1 MSMGE
6 RGMKCVLPLI
16 VTSFLYLNASLVK
29 YTSVRLGMS
38 KHYFIVDENYS
49 QE

>member
-16 VTSFLYLNASLVK
+16 VTSFLYLNACGRTTL
-29 YTSVRLGMS
+29 VRLGMS
-38 KHYFIVDENYS
+38 KHQFIVDENHFR
-49 QE
+49 E